1 MRTMKYDRGQT
12 RQLYAAAKENLM
24 DLSEQAQD
32 VASLPDQRLLKLTR
46 RWTNVS
52 RLPLRC

>member
-46 RWTNVS
+46 R
-52 RLPLRC
+52 